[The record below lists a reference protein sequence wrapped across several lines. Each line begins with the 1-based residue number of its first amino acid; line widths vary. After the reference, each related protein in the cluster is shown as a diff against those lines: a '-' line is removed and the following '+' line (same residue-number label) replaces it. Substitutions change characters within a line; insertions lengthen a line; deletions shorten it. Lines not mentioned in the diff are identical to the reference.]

1 MSYKKLN
8 YNHKKIKSIEL
19 NTKNKIYI
27 DTQIYNVLCGTLN

>member
-8 YNHKKIKSIEL
+8 YNHKKIKSTEL

-27 DTQIYNVLCGTLN
+27 DTTDL

>member
-8 YNHKKIKSIEL
+8 YNHKKIKNIEL

-27 DTQIYNVLCGTLN
+27 DTTDL

>member
-8 YNHKKIKSIEL
+8 YNHKKIKNIEL

-27 DTQIYNVLCGTLN
+27 DITDL

>member
-1 MSYKKLN
+1 MTNLKYVIQKLN

-27 DTQIYNVLCGTLN
+27 DTTDL